1 MKKILNTIIVI
12 AGFLLLIVLALAAV
26 NDALAA
32 VNDGI
37 GFMDA
42 SKFVGVI
49 DFLRKYGAL
58 IVVGALVFVNLIA
71 KSVVRI
77 IFLILFLL
85 ACALYVFATG
95 FPLDFANLFGAIGL

>member
-1 MKKILNTIIVI
+1 MKKILNTIIII

-26 NDALAA
+26 NDA
-32 VNDGI
+32 I

-77 IFLILFLL
+77 IFLIFFLL

>member
-1 MKKILNTIIVI
+1 MKKILNTIIII

-26 NDALAA
+26 NDA
-32 VNDGI
+32 I

>member
-1 MKKILNTIIVI
+1 MKKILNTIIII

-26 NDALAA
+26 NDA
-32 VNDGI
+32 I

-42 SKFVGVI
+42 TKFVGVI

>member
-1 MKKILNTIIVI
+1 MKKILNTIIII

-26 NDALAA
+26 NDA
-32 VNDGI
+32 V

-71 KSVVRI
+71 KSVIRI

-95 FPLDFANLFGAIGL
+95 FPLDFANMFGAIGV

>member
-1 MKKILNTIIVI
+1 MKKILNTIIII

-26 NDALAA
+26 NDA
-32 VNDGI
+32 V

-42 SKFVGVI
+42 SNFVGVI

-71 KSVVRI
+71 KSIIRI

-95 FPLDFANLFGAIGL
+95 FPLDFANMFGMIAI